1 MMIRGRSDKNNH
13 SALAQYASHELPSVM
28 KQNNTKVPGVSN
40 VGREV
45 SERSRRRLSNGANS

>member
-1 MMIRGRSDKNNH
+1 MIRGRSDKNNH